1 VLRVFDSAVLRK
13 LRLPVILTLAAVFAV
28 SGYYLYRLKTQSSY
42 LSSSNLRLLTT
53 ISGHIEAWV
62 DRQERIFGNVVKD
75 PDPNAARATRR
86 PDPRRRWKIA
96 EGPRPIPPPEVEQ
109 PVLFRDSRGQLWL
122 ELKSSFGDRLQV
134 RFDEH
139 LLQPLGA
146 TLQKDVFDVVFLS
159 TSDGMALARAG
170 DEDIYVADLATLVG
184 QGDFARSATHTALMR
199 AKLSGSEYR
208 LFMRPCCGQ
217 LQLRG
222 IGSEAQTLAGAP
234 AQPTPA
240 SSGDANATT
249 PTPKDKAATP
259 TPTVQP
265 TPGDRRRE
273 PGLVVAGLVSNAT
286 LSERRLSISFTTML
300 ISAGLLLMLVVSWPF
315 IKLAL
320 IGPRQRVAL
329 LDVLLIGVSS
339 LLILLLGTLY
349 ALDVYSYW
357 RLRSQADD
365 RLLAFSAE
373 VQSNMRGEIAAAH
386 SQLEALRRAV
396 GKSGEESNAI
406 ADALAKLAAPDFSFY
421 PFFET
426 FFLIDDEGNQKLKWS
441 TRSDQTRLIS
451 VEDRDYF
458 RQVIGNDTW
467 SLRKAGD
474 MPEIKGIV
482 LSSNRSSTRLQPQA
496 VLATATDSK
505 ELPVA
510 ALAIPMIS
518 LIDPVLAPGFGF
530 AVIEDGGTGRVVF
543 HSDEAR
549 NTLEQFFPETDFDR
563 RLRSAVQARR
573 AELLDIQYWGRDY
586 RAHVSPLAGLPWSL
600 VTFYEKDLI
609 RSVNVDLIVTTLLF
623 MVVYALGYVLVCL
636 FVLLRPSKRATW
648 LWPLPGGLS
657 AYLKLIGIY
666 LVLII
671 SVGIVIYWGDSRS
684 AGWTLIISVFVVPP
698 LAWALTYIRLKM
710 ERRAL
715 VPGNQIPEEP
725 ERGVPGFPDPQPNTL
740 LPLAYMCTATLLLVI
755 TAVLPTVASFK
766 VAHSVQVMP
775 FLKYAQRSLAT
786 GLEERRRRV
795 ESDLGKLSDTAKER
809 ILQPP
814 APAQPVARPRS
825 LNLSRNKCLDLA
837 PGIVARRLAID
848 CPQLQFEYGQRR
860 KHSIPP
866 VDIYFADL
874 PLDSVPEES
883 RGRFAAAVAEHGVRN
898 ERRDRTDADFVELLE
913 PFLPYYSE
921 SSVAMREL
929 LHDEA
934 NDNTHRWN
942 REPGGRLVL
951 TGVDHGKGTL
961 MISSIVPAFGTFPGL
976 FIVFLFVGALV
987 FGVARFVARRVFLM
1001 DMPLWSPT
1009 AGGFT
1014 TAGQSTFVVCRKEE
1028 LRATYL
1034 AGRRYPKVDLAAQV
1048 DWSSA
1053 LSALDRALPG
1063 EPIVVDHFE
1072 HGADDRQLSEKKL
1085 WLIEQLVQVRRR
1097 RLIVLSAVG
1106 PAPLIREERTGQSV
1120 SQRDKSAGAEQ
1131 RWSALL
1137 TSSFVVVDVDPR
1149 FATDADGSS
1158 SGPGAVTRWE
1168 RALGS
1173 KWRWRWN
1180 ILPAYLYT
1188 KQHRAVRNA
1197 LDREYAGNPYL
1208 LPVYEDLSR
1217 MVARRGPEGF
1227 DTEELLEEFEA
1238 RAASYYEGL
1247 WACCSPVEKLVLE
1260 HLGEEGFANY
1270 KDGKA
1275 VRRLISRGLIRRDP
1289 HLRLMNETFRRFV
1302 VSTRCRK
1309 EVDDVEQTTLKSAW
1323 DHFQRPFSIALVIVL
1338 VLFVVTQKG
1347 RFDNMMA
1354 LVVGMTG
1361 FIPSLLKLVGFV
1373 LGEKPMPPI
1382 AAN

>member
-1 VLRVFDSAVLRK
+1 VFDTAVLRR
-13 LRLPVILTLAAVFAV
+13 LRLPVIFALGAVFAV
-28 SGYYLYRLKTQSSY
+28 AGTYLYRLKSQGSY
-42 LSSSNLRLLTT
+42 LNTSNLRLLTT
-53 ISGHIEAWV
+53 IGNHIEDWV

-86 PDPRRRWKIA
+86 MDPRRKWKIA
-96 EGPRPIPPPEVEQ
+96 EGPRPSSPPEVEQ

-122 ELKSSFGDRLQV
+122 ELNSTFGDRLQV
-134 RFDEH
+134 QFDER
-139 LLQPLGA
+139 LLEPLGA

-159 TSDGMALARAG
+159 TSEGLALARAG
-170 DEDIYVADLATLVG
+170 DQDIYIADLATLVG
-184 QGDFARSATHTALMR
+184 QGDFARAATHTALMP

-217 LQLRG
+217 LLLRG
-222 IGSEAQTLAGAP
+222 MRAEAEPPGGGSGQTSAGSP
-234 AQPTPA
+234 R
-240 SSGDANATT
+240 DANAPT
-249 PTPKDKAATP
+249 PTPKEKAATP
-259 TPTVQP
+259 APTVQP
-265 TPGDRRRE
+265 VPGNQRHE
-273 PGLVVAGLVSNAT
+273 LSLLVAGLVSNAT
-286 LSERRLSISFTTML
+286 LNERRLSISFTLML
-300 ISAGLLLMLVVSWPF
+300 VSAGLLLLLVVSWPF
-315 IKLAL
+315 VKLAL

-349 ALDVYSYW
+349 VLDVYSYW
-357 RLRSQADD
+357 RLRSETDA
-365 RLLAFSAE
+365 RLLVFSAE
-373 VQSNMRGEIAAAH
+373 IQSNMRKELAAAY
-386 SQLEALRRAV
+386 SQLVALQKAV
-396 GKSGEESNAI
+396 LEQSSEKPGVVV
-406 ADALAKLAAPDFSFY
+406 DVLANLPKADFSFY

-426 FFLIDDEGNQKLKWS
+426 FFLIDGEGKQKLKWTVRPDS
-441 TRSDQTRLIS
+441 TFLFS

-458 RQVIGNDTW
+458 RQVNENDTW
-467 SLRKAGD
+467 SLRKSSG
-474 MPEIKGIV
+474 MPEIPGIV
-482 LSSNRSSTRLQPQA
+482 LASNRSTTRMQAQA
-496 VLATATDSK
+496 VLAARTHSK
-505 ELPVA
+505 ELPPVA

-530 AVIEDGGTGRVVF
+530 AVIEDGGAGRVLF
-543 HSDEAR
+543 HSDAAR

-563 RLRSAVQARR
+563 RLRSAVAARR
-573 AELLDIQYWGRDY
+573 SEILDIRYWGRDH
-586 RAHVSPLAGLPWSL
+586 RAYVSPLPGLPWSL

-623 MVVYALGYVLVCL
+623 MVVYTLGYVVACV
-636 FVLLRPSKRATW
+636 FVLLQPGKRATW
-648 LWPLPGGLS
+648 LWPLPGGLR
-657 AYLKLIGIY
+657 AYLELIGVY
-666 LVLII
+666 LILII
-671 SVGIVIYWGDSRS
+671 GVGVVISRGDSRS
-684 AGWTLIISVFVVPP
+684 AGWTLVIPVFFVPP
-698 LAWALTYIRLKM
+698 LAWTLTYVRLKM
-710 ERRAL
+710 ERRQVA
-715 VPGNQIPEEP
+715 PGNQIPERP
-725 ERGVPGFPDPQPNTL
+725 KSGVPGFPDPQPNTL
-740 LPLAYMCTATLLLVI
+740 LPLAYMCSATLLLVI

-775 FLKYAQRSLAT
+775 FLKYAQRHLAT
-786 GLEERRRRV
+786 GLEDRRRRV
-795 ESDLGKLSDTAKER
+795 ESDLGKLSDAARRR
-809 ILQPP
+809 ILPLQP
-814 APAQPVARPRS
+814 AAAPRS
-825 LNLSRNKCLDLA
+825 VSSSGAGCLDFA

-848 CPQLQFEYGQRR
+848 CAQLQFEDSQGRR
-860 KHSIPP
+860 HSTPP

-874 PLDSVPEES
+874 PLDPVPEAS
-883 RGRFAAAVAEHGVRN
+883 RGRFAAVVEEHGVRN
-898 ERRDRTDADFVELLE
+898 ERRERTDTDFVELLE

-951 TGVDHGKGTL
+951 TGVDHGQGPLT
-961 MISSIVPAFGTFPGL
+961 ISSIVPAFGTLPGL
-976 FIVFLFVGALV
+976 LIVFLFVGALV
-987 FGVARFVARRVFLM
+987 IGIARFIARRVFLM

-1034 AGRRYPKVDLAAQV
+1034 AGRRYATVDLAELS
-1048 DWSSA
+1048 DWSSV
-1053 LSALDRALPG
+1053 LSGLERVLPG

-1085 WLIEQLVQVRRR
+1085 WLLEQLVQVRRR
-1097 RLIVLSAVG
+1097 RLIVLSALG
-1106 PAPLIREERTGQSV
+1106 PAPLIREARTG
-1120 SQRDKSAGAEQ
+1120 SQRDKSADAEQ
-1131 RWSALL
+1131 RWAALL
-1137 TSSFVVVDVDPR
+1137 TASFVVVDVDPR
-1149 FATDADGSS
+1149 FATDADGAS

-1168 RALGS
+1168 QALGS
-1173 KWRWRWN
+1173 RWRWRWN

-1188 KQHRAVRNA
+1188 RQHRAVRNV
-1197 LDREYAGNPYL
+1197 LDREYADNPYL
-1208 LPVYEDLSR
+1208 QPVYEDLSR
-1217 MVARRGPEGF
+1217 MVARRGQEGF

-1238 RAASYYEGL
+1238 RASSYYEGL

-1323 DHFQRPFSIALVIVL
+1323 DHFQRPFVIALAIAL
-1338 VLFVVTQKG
+1338 VLFVATQKS
-1347 RFDNMMA
+1347 RFDTMMA
-1354 LVVGMTG
+1354 VIVGMTG
-1361 FIPSLLKLVGFV
+1361 IIPSLLKLAGFL
-1373 LGEKPMPPI
+1373 LGEKPAVPI
-1382 AAN
+1382 APS